1 MFWEIPTIDA
11 KVNELVDILLF
22 SGDATSKLIMTGD
35 TKDARTFFAI
45 KKLEQNQ
52 RLNENRLTI

>member
-11 KVNELVDILLF
+11 KVNELMDTLSF
-22 SGDATSKLIMTGD
+22 SGDATSKLIMTGN

-45 KKLEQNQ
+45 KK
-52 RLNENRLTI
+52 